1 MLDLLKS
8 TENVLLFSL
17 WCISAALVVSSV
29 VMALWLSIRRVRR
42 NKLARQHA
50 ERQQNF
56 ETFLQEALSME
67 SLPKNL
73 TLSSDIRS
81 DRTVVTS
88 GLLRFFKIVSG
99 EDALKLKQI
108 IKQLDLESVVQAAIT
123 WGNRGKRMR
132 AFHVLS
138 FLDTSS
144 SLKTVCEHLYSP
156 DKYVRLSVARCI
168 ARRRVLSLISEV
180 AEAVTFAFPKDEK
193 ILADVLSRFGVK
205 AIPHIQEMAKR
216 NSNPTII
223 AGVLETLVLLRP
235 ENCEL
240 ELGSFIEHEDE
251 RIRAAAVELS
261 SISRSVNHT
270 DLLELG
276 LRDDSRK
283 VKIRSLK
290 VATRQKRKDLFADIY
305 RLMNDPFIW
314 VRYWAMQAA
323 LNTGQSGETLMRSL
337 TRQTSSIGN
346 LAVDVM
352 KER

>member
-17 WCISAALVVSSV
+17 WCISAVLILSSV
-29 VMALWLSIRRVRR
+29 LMALWLSFRRIRR
-42 NKLARQHA
+42 NKLARQNA
-50 ERQQNF
+50 ARQQSF
-56 ETFLQEALSME
+56 ETFLQELLSAE
-67 SLPKNL
+67 YLPDKL
-73 TLSSDIRS
+73 TLSPDIRS

-88 GLLRFFKIVSG
+88 GLLKFFKIVSG

-108 IKQLDLESVVQAAIT
+108 IKRLDLEPVVQAAIT

-168 ARRRVLSLISEV
+168 ARRKVLSLIFEV

-193 ILADVLSRFGVK
+193 ILADVLRRFGVK
-205 AIPHIQEMAKR
+205 AIPHIQDMAKR
-216 NSNPTII
+216 KHNPTII

-235 ENCEL
+235 ENCDL
-240 ELGSFIEHEDE
+240 ELAKFMEHEDN

-261 SISRSVNHT
+261 SISRSVNHI
-270 DLLELG
+270 DLLGLG
-276 LRDDSRK
+276 LKDDSRK

-290 VATRQKRKDLFADIY
+290 IATRQKRKDLFADIY

-323 LNTGQSGETLMRSL
+323 LNTGQSGETLMRAL
-337 TRQTSSIGN
+337 TRQTSSISD
-346 LAVDVM
+346 LAVDVL